1 MSIPTALQR
10 ADKGAAIR
18 KAVEALSELLK
29 EASEENYDVVLELRG
44 AQGNQV
50 TARCSR
56 LSVHRLTYS
65 EDL

>member
-1 MSIPTALQR
+1 MSQTADQR
-10 ADKGAAIR
+10 VRMSAAIR
-18 KAVEALSELLK
+18 QAVSELSDLLK
-29 EASEENYDVVLELRG
+29 EASEENYDVVLDLRS

-56 LSVHRLTYS
+56 LMVHRLTYS